1 MARNKPRAKKL
12 RLAKKGRQTKWA
24 PLWIIPK
31 ANRGLKRIHPS
42 RYTKIKRS
50 WRRTKTR
57 V

>member
-12 RLAKKGRQTKWA
+12 RLAKKGKQTKWA

-31 ANRGLKRIHPS
+31 SNRGLKRIHPS
-42 RYTKIKRS
+42 RYTTIKRS

>member
-12 RLAKKGRQTKWA
+12 RLAKKGKQTKWA

-31 ANRGLKRIHPS
+31 SNRGLKRIHPS
-42 RYTKIKRS
+42 RYTTIKRS
-50 WRRTKTR
+50 WRPTKTR